1 MARKEPAFKE
11 EVYLEIL
18 PLFDKP
24 KDFYQIKTFPKSRK
38 LNFEKKHVD
47 HIIDLHYNKQ
57 VRMSYISYHFGVSID
72 TLNRVFK
79 DNNLKPKKYWDER
92 YFYRKYKLN
101 DKYFS
106 VIDSDNKAYWLGFLY
121 ADGAMIEYNFC
132 VKLELKTFDTLAIDL
147 FRRDLECDYPL
158 FHRRS
163 PYCNYHDSPNTPNMC
178 GVKITN
184 KNMFNDLCR
193 LGCVPRKSKIL
204 TFPTDDI
211 VPREFKRSFLRGF
224 TDGDGSINYT
234 TPNGKRAYRISWC
247 GSVKMMEGIKEYLIS
262 CGFDTK
268 TKVANVKGA
277 EKWFTEFQIGGNK
290 LAREVINYIYQE
302 DDERRLFRKIDI
314 VDEMNEYLDNYNK
327 L

>member
-57 VRMSYISYHFGVSID
+57 VRMSYVSYHFGVSID

-101 DKYFS
+101 DNYFS

-121 ADGAMIEYNFC
+121 ADGSMIENNFC
-132 VKLELKTFDTLAIDL
+132 AKLELNTFDTLAIDL
-147 FRRDLECDYPL
+147 FRQDLGTDYPL
-158 FHRRS
+158 SHRRS

-184 KNMFNDLCR
+184 KNMFNDLCK
-193 LGCVPRKSKIL
+193 LGCVPNKSKIL
-204 TFPTDDI
+204 TFPSDDV

-224 TDGDGSINYT
+224 TDGDGSVNYT
-234 TPNGKRAYRISWC
+234 TSNGKREYRISWC
-247 GSVKMMEGIKEYLIS
+247 GTSKMMEGIKEYLFA
-262 CGFDTK
+262 CGFNTK
-268 TKVANVKGA
+268 SKVANVKDR
-277 EKWFTEFQIGGNK
+277 EDWFAEFQVGGNK
-290 LAREVINYIYQE
+290 LARSIINYIYQE
-302 DDERRLFRKIDI
+302 DDERRLFRKMSI
-314 VDEMNEYLDNYNK
+314 VDEMNEYLDSQNNI
-327 L
+327 